1 MIVGIFGNPFF
12 WKYFLTNIVHKCIKS
27 NPAPWINS
35 NIKKLMRLRDF
46 YKKRAKRYIS
56 RVHWD
61 KYKSERNKINS
72 EMKRSKTV
80 YYQTKIKQVSL
91 AKDMKKTS
99 TLINNL
105 IGKGG
110 KLSNIAEIN
119 INENV
124 KSDPKHIAETIIQYY
139 CPILNLHF

>member
-1 MIVGIFGNPFF
+1 
-12 WKYFLTNIVHKCIKS
+12 
-27 NPAPWINS
+27 
-35 NIKKLMRLRDF
+35 
-46 YKKRAKRYIS
+46 
-56 RVHWD
+56 
-61 KYKSERNKINS
+61 
-72 EMKRSKTV
+72 
-80 YYQTKIKQVSL
+80 
-91 AKDMKKTS
+91 MKKTS

-124 KSDPKHIAETIIQYY
+124 KSDPKHTAETITQYY